1 LFQEVITM
9 TTTTVRLPVEQRDS
23 LKIIASVEKRD
34 IQDILTEVVDEYIER
49 HRETLEILARPDWA
63 EAIREGL
70 EAADRGDTV
79 PWRQKKRSGK

>member
-1 LFQEVITM
+1 M
-9 TTTTVRLPVEQRDS
+9 TTTTVRLPVGRRDS

>member
-1 LFQEVITM
+1 M

>member
-1 LFQEVITM
+1 M
-9 TTTTVRLPVEQRDS
+9 ATTTVRLPVEQRDS

-63 EAIREGL
+63 KAIREGL

>member
-1 LFQEVITM
+1 M
-9 TTTTVRLPVEQRDS
+9 ATTTVRLPVEQRDF
-23 LKIIASVEKRD
+23 LKIIASVERRD

-70 EAADRGDTV
+70 EAADLGDTV